1 MINLK
6 LETSAA
12 KAIERANELRE
23 AGYVQGIDFD
33 FRYHPSIQDNFTG
46 LIESKPSYVL
56 FHFYKESLATY
67 YGLKWQ

>member
-6 LETSAA
+6 LEISAA
-12 KAIERANELRE
+12 KAIDRANELRE
-23 AGYVQGIDFD
+23 AGYVQGVDFD
-33 FRYHPSIQDNFTG
+33 FRYHPSTQDYYNGPIKHSF
-46 LIESKPSYVL
+46 VL

>member
-1 MINLK
+1 MIKLK
-6 LETSAA
+6 LEISAA
-12 KAIERANELRE
+12 KAIDRVTELRD

-33 FRYHPSIQDNFTG
+33 FAYHTSVQDRFNG
-46 LIESKPSYVL
+46 PAKPSYVN

>member
-6 LETSAA
+6 LEINAA
-12 KAIERANELRE
+12 NAMERVNELRE
-23 AGYVQGIDFD
+23 AGYIQGVDFD
-33 FRYHPSIQDNFTG
+33 FRFYPSIQDRFTG
-46 LIESKPSYVL
+46 PAKPSFVL